1 MYGDDAVRAMK
12 AVNSHPN
19 QIFMLGF
26 MRRYDKSYA
35 YAKKKIED
43 GAIGKPVLVR
53 CYGLDPAKALPS
65 FLKFAMES

>member
-1 MYGDDAVRAMK
+1 MRGFHVFSEKPLGLYLDDAVRAMK

-35 YAKKKIED
+35 YAKKKNRR
-43 GAIGKPVLVR
+43 R
-53 CYGLDPAKALPS
+53 CYR
-65 FLKFAMES
+65 